1 MVGKLIDANA
11 DQVSGTK
18 WWQRLEP
25 SSAVLCGIVLEAR
38 RYDLIHRRS
47 KRRAFIGEGV
57 SFGRSSLAV
66 LAAKTSQ
73 ITV

>member
-1 MVGKLIDANA
+1 MVAALGAKFART
-11 DQVSGTK
+11 V
-18 WWQRLEP
+18 
-25 SSAVLCGIVLEAR
+25 CGIVLEAR

-47 KRRAFIGEGV
+47 KSRAPIVEGV

-66 LAAKTSQ
+66 LAAETSQ